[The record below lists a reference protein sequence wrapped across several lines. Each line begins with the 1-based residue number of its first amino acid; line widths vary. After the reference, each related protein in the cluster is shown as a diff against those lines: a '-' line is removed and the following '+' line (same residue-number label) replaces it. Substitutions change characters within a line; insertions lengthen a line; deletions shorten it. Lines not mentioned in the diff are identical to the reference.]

1 MLKGVNTGLCLSFTY
16 KMTKDVNLVAYNGKR
31 FDFVKKKV
39 FKMKVEMGKN
49 RHFTKL
55 KASALNFSSKLQFDF
70 SIKIMVMDIN
80 KV

>member
-1 MLKGVNTGLCLSFTY
+1 MNTGLCLGFTC

-55 KASALNFSSKLQFDF
+55 KAIALIFSNKLQFVF
-70 SIKIMVMDIN
+70 SIKIMVIDIN

>member
-1 MLKGVNTGLCLSFTY
+1 
-16 KMTKDVNLVAYNGKR
+16 MTKDVNLVAYNGKR

-39 FKMKVEMGKN
+39 FKMKIEMGKN

-55 KASALNFSSKLQFDF
+55 KTSALNFSSKLQFVF

>member
-39 FKMKVEMGKN
+39 FKMKVEMGK
-49 RHFTKL
+49 K
-55 KASALNFSSKLQFDF
+55 
-70 SIKIMVMDIN
+70 
-80 KV
+80 